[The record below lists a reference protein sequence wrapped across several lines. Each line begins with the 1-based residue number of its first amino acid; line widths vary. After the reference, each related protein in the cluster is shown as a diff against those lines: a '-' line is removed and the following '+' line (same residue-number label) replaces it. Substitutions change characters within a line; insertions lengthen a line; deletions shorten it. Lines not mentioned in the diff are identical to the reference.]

1 MSQVQKEPLSSKFY
15 PKKAHFES
23 KSQVAPNA
31 IIFNRELTEPA
42 KIFLLALNG
51 IVSCTQN
58 WVPIQ
63 SDIQK
68 RLGWSRSKIDGAI
81 DSCIEYGFL
90 KVKQKRTESGRYA
103 PNDFEFCL
111 EGSFKKCLEYDTL
124 ENAPTHG
131 FQPLTGLRTS
141 VKRTSEKEHIPIPSY
156 PIPIID
162 LTLGNA
168 PTPKE
173 KPKRAMD
180 KEMPLSHSRKE
191 MGLSKQRKFPRKPE
205 HQACF
210 EWLMSLNLT
219 DENGY
224 VDEDNM
230 SYLSHKHSRV
240 KLESAYSHLLHKVG
254 LGKFKP
260 KCLIASFTHILN
272 NEHSPIGLYYQS
284 NVQYAKDY
292 KEVMRWNSLEIRKKY
307 VQDSNFHGQD
317 ISLNMNPE
325 EFQRTLDKLF
335 ESIQGRKS

>member
-1 MSQVQKEPLSSKFY
+1 MSSIQKETLSSKFY

-31 IIFNRELTEPA
+31 IVFSRELTEPA

-63 SDIQK
+63 SDLQK
-68 RLGWSRSKIDGAI
+68 RLGWGQEKMENAI
-81 DSCIEYGFL
+81 ASCVKNGYL
-90 KVKQKRTESGRYA
+90 KVKQQRREKGKFA

-111 EGSFKKCLEYDTL
+111 DGTFKNISNIVTSNKCPHSKVSTVG
-124 ENAPTHG
+124 G
-131 FQPLTGLRTS
+131 FPVTGQPLGGNPY
-141 VKRTSEKEHIPIPSY
+141 IPIPSY
-156 PIPIID
+156 PLPYID

-173 KPKRAMD
+173 KTKRALD
-180 KEMPLSHSRKE
+180 KAVPFSHPRKE

-230 SYLSHKHSRV
+230 SYLSHKHSRT

-260 KCLIASFTHILN
+260 KCFIAAFTHILN
-272 NEHSPIGLYYQS
+272 HEHSPIGHYYQC
-284 NVQYAKDY
+284 NVEYAKDY
-292 KEVMRWNSLEIRKKY
+292 KELMGWNSLEIREKY
-307 VQDSNFHGQD
+307 VIDSTYHGQD

-335 ESIQGRKS
+335 EHIQRR